1 MTTTLFVK
9 PTILPNLIIKDILE
23 YLLNRIEDD
32 FEYLISF
39 ILRYTLISKKWNE
52 EIFRMLKVNNI
63 LTTGKFY
70 YIRNGYEM
78 ELRINYE
85 MINKWFQLA
94 DRYNIAFELDSKVLL
109 DKKKLRGEL
118 RDKVVTLT
126 NFTDKFTKSDFNYY
140 KTLKKVVFQ
149 SYKLDSKNLLSEF
162 CDNIKYKLYLSCQ
175 SGYQEIPENITEIVF
190 NQNLFT
196 RLKIGSLAISAL
208 EYHNQLTQLRHFE
221 LYSIKISKNALYSI
235 LSRSPNLQKLTIN
248 GITLLDCTLDT
259 IVKLIADISKFQKLS
274 IVSNDTISLKSVLD
288 LFNRVQCKHV
298 EIRFHNIRYETKEE
312 ITSAV
317 IDNTSIEKFRFIPFD
332 VRSHTNNDEKMELDY
347 LSIWKDKS
355 HLKEVE
361 IFREDRCISEMANL
375 EKLDI
380 KFYQGTKSKELE
392 KYIIPTKLPK
402 LEELKILGFEFS
414 TINQILK
421 TNPNITKMTILALE
435 INELVSILDSQ
446 QFPTLSDL
454 FIEMVWMGKNICEEN
469 VVLSAFQNN
478 TTIRYLKIREYEIEM
493 KKPQSFLMSII
504 QVNRSYISLIVC
516 FGLNDNFSEDQI
528 DYNLLDEIL
537 SNNTTIK
544 KLCLPSTV
552 TLTDYLYSKKL
563 IHIFNKYSVI
573 RGNKIGII

>member
-1 MTTTLFVK
+1 MTTTTLFVK
-9 PTILPNLIIKDILE
+9 PTILPNIIIKDILE

-32 FEYLISF
+32 FEYLIGF
-39 ILRYTLISKKWNE
+39 IHRYTLISKKWNE
-52 EIFRMLKVNNI
+52 EIIRKLKVNNS
-63 LTTGKFY
+63 LTTCKFEFINNSY
-70 YIRNGYEM
+70 QTAI
-78 ELRINYE
+78 ISNYE

-94 DRYNIAFELDSKVLL
+94 DRYNIAFELNSKLLL
-109 DKKKLRGEL
+109 DKNKLGGEI
-118 RDKVVTLT
+118 RDKVVTFT
-126 NFTDKFTKSDFNYY
+126 DFTDKFTKSDFNYY
-140 KTLKKVVFQ
+140 KTLKKVVFHI
-149 SYKLDSKNLLSEF
+149 YKFDSENLLSEF
-162 CDNIKYKLYLSCQ
+162 CDNIKYKLFLFCQ
-175 SGYQEIPENITEIVF
+175 CGYQEIPENITEIVF

-196 RLKIGSLAISAL
+196 RLKIGVYVTITQLG
-208 EYHNQLTQLRHFE
+208 YYNQLTQLRHFE
-221 LYSIKISKNALYSI
+221 LDSIKISKNALYSI
-235 LSRSPNLQKLTIN
+235 LSRSPNLQKLSIN
-248 GITLLDCTLDT
+248 GIILLDCTLDT
-259 IVKLIADISKFQKLS
+259 IVKWIADISKFQKLS

-298 EIRFHNIRYETKEE
+298 EIRFHNIKYETKEE

-317 IDNTSIEKFRFIPFD
+317 INNTSIEKFQFITLD
-332 VRSHTNNDEKMELDY
+332 VRSHTNSDETMKLDY

-361 IFREDRCISEMANL
+361 IFREDRCITEMANL

-421 TNPNITKMTILALE
+421 TNPNITKMTLLALE

-454 FIEMVWMGKNICEEN
+454 FIEMVCKGKKKCEEN

-478 TTIRYLKIREYEIEM
+478 TTLRWLKIREYEIEI

-504 QVNRSYISLIVC
+504 QVNRSYISLIIF
-516 FGLNDNFSEDQI
+516 FGPKKNYYEDQI

-552 TLTDYLYSKKL
+552 TINDYIYSKKL

-573 RGNKIGII
+573 RAP